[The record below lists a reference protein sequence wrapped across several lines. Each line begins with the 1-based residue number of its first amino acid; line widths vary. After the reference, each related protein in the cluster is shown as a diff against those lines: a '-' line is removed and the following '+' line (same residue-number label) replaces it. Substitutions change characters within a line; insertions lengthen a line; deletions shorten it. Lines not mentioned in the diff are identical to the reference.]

1 MIDVNNLVGIFA
13 KKDEEINEI
22 LTSLVEDSDMYSDNQ
37 NENLKRTIAMEFK
50 MFRLR
55 TLVVRELVTVKQI
68 LSNNELKLNNTIL
81 SLFKKREV
89 YLVSVNSRLTEMRD
103 DFNSIQKIV
112 YVEKMNLR

>member
-1 MIDVNNLVGIFA
+1 MEDVNNIASTFA
-13 KKDEEINEI
+13 KKDKEINDI
-22 LTSLVEDSDMYSDNQ
+22 LMSLVEDSDLYSDNQ
-37 NENLKRTIAMEFK
+37 DENLKRTISMEFK

-55 TLVVRELVTVKQI
+55 TLVVRELVMVKQI

-81 SLFKKREV
+81 FLFKKREV

-112 YVEKMNLR
+112 YVNKMNIR